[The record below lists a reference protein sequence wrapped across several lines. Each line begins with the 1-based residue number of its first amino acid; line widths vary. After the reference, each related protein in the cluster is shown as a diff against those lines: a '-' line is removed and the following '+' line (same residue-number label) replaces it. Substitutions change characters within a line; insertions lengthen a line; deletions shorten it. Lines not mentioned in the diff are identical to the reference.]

1 MALDSTAFASEFSVM
16 FENFAKQQ
24 EEQTEKII
32 TKLDQLGIG
41 LAAIF
46 SDEGKPHK
54 PENEAQEKY
63 LAGRPKAPRQVKK
76 EAQAVVIEDISKK
89 AQAKLLKDTIN
100 TESGTREEIPKSKN
114 GLLWLLG
121 GLLGAGA
128 AGVIGSLMGAGGSV
142 GALAGGIIGKV
153 IGVIFKPLKVIAKRL
168 PLIGSIISFYEA
180 YKHFEK
186 GDPDSIL
193 LGLLDVAAGFMYAI
207 PGFGLALGL
216 GIDVISYFLEERV
229 EEHKAEGTDTSFIG
243 SMYDKIID
251 YLSETAPVKWMVK
264 MGELFGVLW
273 DDPTNLDNWY
283 NFFTHIGGIG
293 FGVLDMLASFDK
305 TVGTALGITDEKGEG
320 KGLVAELISL
330 VDYYVVQP
338 LKNMITEAFEMI
350 GDAISSAAKTVK
362 NTARNIFSTLTF
374 GLVDDA
380 ETAEKLADKE
390 KQNAEM
396 ERQQLYEGL
405 LKKRSAEMSDEEKQ
419 LREEVIESEGGYEKY
434 KADREAMQ
442 KGPTTFVPTLGGPM
456 QDFAVI
462 GGEIVELPKTAIVSS
477 GKVQA
482 FSGKDTVIGFKE
494 GEALITGINNL
505 LDVGKSQLKAL
516 NDFLEKSGNNVID
529 ASTANT
535 VSNTYNVE
543 SGVSAF
549 RKALT

>member
-251 YLSETAPVKWMVK
+251 YLSETAPIKWMVK
-264 MGELFGVLW
+264 MGELFSVLW

>member
-142 GALAGGIIGKV
+142 GALAGGMIGKV

-207 PGFGLALGL
+207 PGFGIALGL

-251 YLSETAPVKWMVK
+251 YLSETAPIKWMVK
-264 MGELFGVLW
+264 MGDLFSVLW
-273 DDPTNLDNWY
+273 DDPTNLDNWS

-293 FGVLDMLASFDK
+293 FGIIDMLTSFDK

-456 QDFAVI
+456 KDFAVI
-462 GGEIVELPKTAIVSS
+462 NGEVVKLPKSAIIS
-477 GKVQA
+477 GGRVQG
-482 FSGKDTVIGFKE
+482 FSGDDTVIGFKE
-494 GEALITGINNL
+494 GEALVTGINSL
-505 LDVGKSQLKAL
+505 IEVGENQLKAL
-516 NDFLEKSGNNVID
+516 KEYLETASQNVI
-529 ASTANT
+529 APTSNS
-535 VSNTYNVE
+535 SNTYNFSVE
-543 SGVSAF
+543 TDVSSF
-549 RKALT
+549 RKLVT

>member
-1 MALDSTAFASEFSVM
+1 MALDATAFSEEFSNM
-16 FENFAKQQ
+16 FAAFAEQQ
-24 EEQTEKII
+24 NTFQEKFLA
-32 TKLDQLGIG
+32 KLDDIG
-41 LAAIF
+41 NAA
-46 SDEGKPHK
+46 GKG
-54 PENEAQEKY
+54 PEEKKEKTGFF
-63 LAGRPKAPRQVKK
+63 GRPKAKAAPRQVKK
-76 EAQAVVIEDISKK
+76 EVIKVFIEDISNK
-89 AQAKLLKDTIN
+89 AALKLVGPTD
-100 TESGTREEIPKSKN
+100 EEKENAEKEVPKTKM
-114 GLLWLLG
+114 GLLSLLG

-128 AGVIGSLMGAGGSV
+128 VAV
-142 GALAGGIIGKV
+142 IGKV
-153 IGVIFKPLKVIAKRL
+153 FGAGAGAGVAGGLLAKLGPLIFKPLKLVAKRL
-168 PLIGSIISFYEA
+168 PIIGSLFSFYEA
-180 YKHFEK
+180 YQHFK
-186 GDPDSIL
+186 AGGVDNII
-193 LGLLDVAAGFMYAI
+193 LGLLDVAAGIAYAI
-207 PGFGLALGL
+207 PGFGTIIGL
-216 GIDVISYFLEERV
+216 GIDVLSYFINERV
-229 EEHKAEGTDTSFIG
+229 EEHKAEGGDTSFFG
-243 SMYDKIID
+243 GLYDKVIE
-251 YLSETAPVKWMVK
+251 YLSETDQVKWMVK
-264 MGELFGVLW
+264 LGELFGVLW
-273 DDPTNLDNWY
+273 GEPGKLDNWSK
-283 NFFTHIGGIG
+283 FFTHLGGLG
-293 FGVLDMLASFDK
+293 YGVIDLLKNFDK

-330 VDYYVVQP
+330 VNEYVVDP
-338 LKNMITEAFEMI
+338 LLEMI
-350 GDAISSAAKTVK
+350 KNAFKYVKDAIVEAASVVS

>member
-142 GALAGGIIGKV
+142 GALAGGMIGKV